1 MTTFGPTVQRLETAL
16 LTSQAVLNFG
26 FLLMKPKHSP
36 KSNWLS
42 MIQLMSDTSPSLSLK
57 MLLCKVNDTHIF
69 YMRTDV
75 TQNRVLASICESKPC
90 QNSGVC
96 VPDNASGNRTC
107 SCPAGFSG
115 SNCETAQKDN
125 VGWKQVNFAEKTF
138 FWRHIGQLEKLITA

>member
-57 MLLCKVNDTHIF
+57 MLLYKVNDTHTF

-75 TQNRVLASICESKPC
+75 T
-90 QNSGVC
+90 
-96 VPDNASGNRTC
+96 
-107 SCPAGFSG
+107 
-115 SNCETAQKDN
+115 
-125 VGWKQVNFAEKTF
+125 
-138 FWRHIGQLEKLITA
+138 